1 MGFRGLITARRPA
14 RELLEDISRAGRS
27 PLTTGEKG
35 QTKMTQKFPI
45 REIATDRRCQARKEE
60 DPAIVDEYADAYR
73 AKAKFPPIEVFIVDG
88 APQLVDGWHRLAAM
102 LKAGL
107 TWVTCEVVGTGT
119 IDEAVWRALGA
130 NQGHGIRRTNEDKR
144 RAVRLALES
153 PIGNEQSARVL
164 AEHIGVSHELVL
176 KVRGE
181 WEAER
186 RAQLSTPDSCEP
198 AEPVKRIGKDG
209 RARSAPKPRAPKAEV
224 QTPDSCEPEPV
235 AVDYPVEDDVP
246 LPHEPEA
253 PTVGMPPHG
262 PELLRCAGLIAKLR
276 VSLRSAALPN
286 GTLQTIESELKLTEH
301 RLRGGVPE
309 VCPRCNGAK
318 CNRCQ
323 NRGWVERCQADGMR
337 AGDKVLGR

>member
-1 MGFRGLITARRPA
+1 M
-14 RELLEDISRAGRS
+14 S
-27 PLTTGEKG
+27 
-35 QTKMTQKFPI
+35 QKFPI
-45 REIATDRRCQARKEE
+45 REIVRDERCQARVKP
-60 DPAIVDEYADAYR
+60 DPDISEEYATAYR
-73 AKAKFPPIEVFIVDG
+73 AKAKMPPIEVFIVDG
-88 APQLVDGWHRLAAM
+88 APYVVDGWHRLAGAI
-102 LKAGL
+102 KAEV
-107 TWVTCEVVGTGT
+107 TWITCDIVGTGT
-119 IDEAVWRALGA
+119 IDEAIWKAVAA
-130 NQGHGIRRTNEDKR
+130 NQTHGYRRSNEDKR
-144 RAVRLALES
+144 NAVRLALES
-153 PIGNEQSARVL
+153 QIGIEQSSRVI
-164 AEHIGVSHELVL
+164 AEHLGVSDKLVSEL
-176 KVRGE
+176 R
-181 WEAER
+181 AER
-186 RAQLSTPDSCEP
+186 EEARRQVRESAP
-198 AEPVKRIGKDG
+198 EPVKRTGKDG
-209 RARSAPKPRAPKAEV
+209 KSYTVKPKAPKPEPA
-224 QTPDSCEPEPV
+224 PEPV

-276 VSLRSAALPN
+276 VSLRTAALPN